1 MTRVTQESITR
12 AEVLRRN
19 AGGTYVAASAQSGFS
34 AESLSAWL
42 RAKRAPRADR
52 LARLRELTS

>member
-1 MTRVTQESITR
+1 MTRVTQESRTR

-19 AGGTYVAASAQSGFS
+19 AGGTYCAASARSGFS

-42 RAKRAPRADR
+42 RAQRTPRAGN
-52 LARLRELTS
+52 LQRLRELTG